1 MLTHPGAS
9 LHLSQLNKLT
19 HRGCDTPP
27 DAPARDTAPGSANP
41 TDTSR
46 RLSQPR
52 RPRQS
57 PRAWNSR
64 GAEASEPEAHTHR
77 GWVGGHSRR
86 DGAGSPP
93 PFTHSRASASQP
105 QGPGP
110 CPSPT
115 PTRTLVCRQGR
126 APSHTHTHTHTHIH
140 THTHTLALPP
150 QRLPKP
156 QADAPFRGSW
166 PFPSPPPPIA
176 FHFRFPPG
184 MLITHRSGPNN

>member
-1 MLTHPGAS
+1 MLTQSVPTHPGAS

-27 DAPARDTAPGSANP
+27 DAPARDKAPGSANP

-64 GAEASEPEAHTHR
+64 GAERRRPSPRLTRTRDGRAGTAAGMRSGRLPASHTH
-77 GWVGGHSRR
+77 
-86 DGAGSPP
+86 AP
-93 PFTHSRASASQP
+93 SASQP

-115 PTRTLVCRQGR
+115 PTRTSVCRQGR
-126 APSHTHTHTHTHIH
+126 APSHTHTYPHLYTRTRSHS
-140 THTHTLALPP
+140 L
-150 QRLPKP
+150 
-156 QADAPFRGSW
+156 
-166 PFPSPPPPIA
+166 
-176 FHFRFPPG
+176 
-184 MLITHRSGPNN
+184 RSGSRSHRPTLRFGPLDLFPHRHRPPLSTSGFLQGC